1 MKFQKNL
8 NSKINKILIILWRK
22 HDKTKKIKLL
32 INLVAISTISIAGSI
47 IAKVIVDN
55 SSDKARDLNV
65 IIASRGDKLVLNL

>member
-1 MKFQKNL
+1 MIKAKE
-8 NSKINKILIILWRK
+8 
-22 HDKTKKIKLL
+22 IKLL
-32 INLVAISTISIAGSI
+32 INLVAISTIAIAGSI